1 VILNWRA
8 RRAFRRRCL
17 GSAFSH
23 RKFEVL
29 VASLAI
35 SLVPAQTLRSPTAGI
50 GTELIAPRE
59 KIEVTRNGAPFERS
73 PVPMG
78 RAIAAIHAQ
87 FAHFHGERLK
97 PETRWRSA
105 VNSNSRATLE
115 FPAKFSPPRP
125 IETP

>member
-1 VILNWRA
+1 
-8 RRAFRRRCL
+8 
-17 GSAFSH
+17 
-23 RKFEVL
+23 VL

-97 PETRWRSA
+97 PETRWRMRQSA
-105 VNSNSRATLE
+105 ANR
-115 FPAKFSPPRP
+115 SPRKIPC
-125 IETP
+125 